1 MSRELPQTAAA
12 ARRGF
17 TLVETLAAGVIL
29 GLSAAVLGITVSS
42 NMRSLALARDFQRA
56 AELLDR
62 TLTKIDTIGP
72 AQLLA
77 EGPTAGGFN
86 PPHERF
92 IWTATIERRFEGDL
106 YDVTVRIAW
115 PTPDGKQRSVEAQT
129 FLNDPADLMQSELDW
144 NDL

>member
-1 MSRELPQTAAA
+1 MW
-12 ARRGF
+12 RRW
-17 TLVETLAAGVIL
+17 
-29 GLSAAVLGITVSS
+29 
-42 NMRSLALARDFQRA
+42 RP

-77 EGPTAGGFN
+77 EGPTAGGFD
-86 PPHERF
+86 PPHALF
-92 IWTATIERRFEGDL
+92 TWDATIERRPEGDL

-115 PTPDGKQRSVEAQT
+115 PTPDGRRRSVDAQT
-129 FLNDPADLMQSELDW
+129 FLNDPSDLMQSELDW